1 MIGYIIADTIVI
13 ALILTKIIYNV
24 IKSRHSIRKYMDEQI
39 SREDLEKILEA
50 GNFAP
55 NAGGGQ
61 RSMMVALHNK
71 ELTRKL
77 GIMNLA
83 RFNRGNLAGSYVS
96 KEQPSV
102 IDDPTMKD
110 GFYGASTVVAV
121 FSQGNFLFKT
131 ADAFCIMENMVLQ
144 ATELGIASC
153 IISRGEETFDSEEGR
168 RLMKE
173 WEVPDNYI
181 CQGFVILGYI
191 EGAQPPRKPRKPGR
205 VKIIE

>member
-1 MIGYIIADTIVI
+1 MLMDII
-13 ALILTKIIYNV
+13 KN
-24 IKSRHSIRKYMDEQI
+24 RHSIRKYTDEQI
-39 SREDLEKILEA
+39 RREDLEKILEA

-61 RSMMVALHNK
+61 RSMMVALHNR
-71 ELTRKL
+71 ELTKKI

-83 RFNRGNLAGSYVS
+83 KFNRENLVGSYVS

-102 IDDPTMKD
+102 IDDPAMKD
-110 GFYGASTVVAV
+110 GFYGAPTAVAV

-131 ADAFCIMENMVLQ
+131 ADAFCMMENMVLQ
-144 ATELGIASC
+144 ATELGIVSC

-168 RLMKE
+168 QLMKE

-191 EGAQPPRKPRKPGR
+191 DGEEPSGKPRKPGR